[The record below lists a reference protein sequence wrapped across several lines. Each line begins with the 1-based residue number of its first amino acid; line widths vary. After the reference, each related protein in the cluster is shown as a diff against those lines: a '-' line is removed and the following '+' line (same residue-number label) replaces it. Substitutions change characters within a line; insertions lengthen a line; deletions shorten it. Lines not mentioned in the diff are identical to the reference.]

1 MKKEVGQKFAKKPS
15 FRRVIAYFIVFAVFG
30 CFFLWQGFLGR
41 NQLKSEAERLKN
53 IKIVE
58 IVQNEG
64 IDLLKK
70 EMLELKD
77 DNDYRDSVNKLFNS
91 QKRTV
96 KKLIASMMKEDK
108 PVNEV
113 LKSVS
118 EHYVSKFE
126 TNDEGVKQLVEQKI
140 TSFVGDIEESISKKL
155 MELDKEYNLE
165 TAKRNLSANTKNFA
179 RMFYYRGLLGAGA
192 AMLAFLLWLSIKFFT
207 SSEEKRVELNAK
219 LEPVDYLAPFFI
231 GVILFT
237 VYPVIRVIVMSFQ
250 ERYKQDGSFLA
261 WGFGNYSYVLKGIE
275 GTSNYFM
282 QGMRNTFLYVLY
294 TVPLSTLIAIVI
306 AYLLNQKLKFSALF
320 QTAYFLPMVT
330 SITAVGLVWRWIFN
344 TDFGI
349 LNAIIANFG
358 FSKIDWIMNPRYSMA
373 VMVIFGIWNS
383 MPFTIILLL
392 SGLQNID
399 ESYYTVARVDG
410 ARGFRIFRRITVPLL
425 APTIGLVL
433 TINSISAFK
442 IFTSAQVLFNGT
454 PGPARNMYTVVYY
467 IFEMMR
473 ESLELGRAAAASII
487 LFLCIFVFTM
497 LQRFIQRKWSY

>member
-1 MKKEVGQKFAKKPS
+1 MKKELGLRLRQKPS
-15 FRRVIAYFIVFAVFG
+15 YGRIIAYVLIFSLFG
-30 CFFLWQGFLGR
+30 SFFLWQGLLGR

-53 IKIVE
+53 IKVVE

-70 EMLELKD
+70 EMLALSD
-77 DNDYRDSVNKLFNS
+77 DKAYSDSIVALFNS

-96 KKLIASMMKEDK
+96 KKLVASMMQENK
-108 PVNEV
+108 PVHEV
-113 LKSVS
+113 LNSIS
-118 EHYVSKFE
+118 EHYSSKLELEDEKLKTLVSEK
-126 TNDEGVKQLVEQKI
+126 TSSLVAEIEQ
-140 TSFVGDIEESISKKL
+140 SISSKL
-155 MELDKEYNLE
+155 QELDKEYSLE
-165 TAKRNLSANTKNFA
+165 TAKRTMPANTKNFA
-179 RMFYYRGLLGAGA
+179 RMFYHQGLLGAGA
-192 AMLAFLLWLSIKFFT
+192 AMLLFMLWLVVKFMI
-207 SSEEKRVELNAK
+207 SSEEKRSELNSK

-237 VYPVIRVIVMSFQ
+237 VYPVIRVIIMSFQ
-250 ERYKQDGSFLA
+250 ERYKQDGSFIS
-261 WGFGNYSYVLKGIE
+261 WGLGNYSYVIKGIE
-275 GTSNYFM
+275 GTTNYFM
-282 QGMRNTFLYVLY
+282 QGMKNTFSYVLY
-294 TVPLSTLIAIVI
+294 TVPLSTLIAVVI

-344 TDFGI
+344 TDFGL

-358 FSKIDWIMNPRYSMA
+358 MSKIDWIMNPKYSMA

-383 MPFTIILLL
+383 LPFTIILLL

-473 ESLELGRAAAASII
+473 ESLELGRAAAASIV